1 MTDTVRTGAAR
12 RIQGER
18 WPALMTLT
26 TLAGYLDCTKT
37 VVETAVAVGQ
47 LPLSFKFGG
56 KDIWSKNQVDEAIAK
71 LDGTAPWDWR
81 AEQPGL
87 QDKR

>member
-12 RIQGER
+12 RVQGER
-18 WPALMTLT
+18 WPTLMTLT
-26 TLAGYLDCTKT
+26 TMAAYLDCTKT

-56 KDIWSKNQVDEAIAK
+56 KEMWSKNQVDEAIAK
-71 LDGTAPWDWR
+71 LDGTAPRDWR

-87 QDKR
+87 QKRV